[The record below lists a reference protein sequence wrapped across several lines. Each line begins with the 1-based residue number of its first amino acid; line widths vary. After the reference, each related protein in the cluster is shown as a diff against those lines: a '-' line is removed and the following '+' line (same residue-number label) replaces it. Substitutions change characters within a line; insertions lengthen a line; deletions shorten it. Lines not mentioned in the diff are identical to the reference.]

1 MASLRDIRR
10 HISSVKSIKQITYA
24 MKMVA
29 AARIKK
35 AQNKILNSRPFA
47 DKMEEAI
54 KNLYTEMGEEDF
66 RHSPAFKLFEKHE
79 ESNVSV
85 LIVITSDKGL
95 CGSFNVNVLK
105 RAVIWL
111 KENKDREIK
120 VIAVGR
126 KGRDFFK
133 RLKGLNLSIAYEL
146 VGIFPKASY
155 AHAKLV
161 TDNLFKLYEKEADSV
176 TIIYNRFKSMMSQE
190 IIRNKFLPLK
200 RHFMKTGDEAAK
212 NKFSDFDFE
221 PAKEL
226 LLSSLLPR
234 YIKAQ
239 IFKILLESQ
248 AAELAARMNAM
259 EAASGNASDIIED
272 LTLKLNKTRQTM
284 ITTELNEIVAGAGA
298 LEG

>member
-10 HISSVKSIKQITYA
+10 HITSVKSIKQITYA

-35 AQNKILNSRPFA
+35 AQTKILNSRPFA
-47 DKMEEAI
+47 EKMEETI

-66 RHSPAFKLFEKHE
+66 QDSPAFELFEKYDK
-79 ESNVSV
+79 SNVSILV
-85 LIVITSDKGL
+85 VITSDKGL

-105 RAVIWL
+105 EAVVWL

-133 RLKGLNLSIAYEL
+133 RLKGLNLSMSYEL
-146 VGIFPKASY
+146 VGIFPKAGY

-161 TDNLFKLYEKEADSV
+161 ADNIFKIYDEADSV

-190 IIRNKFLPLK
+190 IICSKFLPLK
-200 RHFMKTGDEAAK
+200 THFMENIVEAAE
-212 NKFSDFDFE
+212 NKFNDFDFE
-221 PAKEL
+221 PSKDL

-272 LTLKLNKTRQTM
+272 LTLKLNKTRQAM

>member
-1 MASLRDIRR
+1 
-10 HISSVKSIKQITYA
+10 
-24 MKMVA
+24 
-29 AARIKK
+29 
-35 AQNKILNSRPFA
+35 
-47 DKMEEAI
+47 
-54 KNLYTEMGEEDF
+54 MGEEDF
-66 RHSPAFKLFEKHE
+66 KDSPAFKLFEKHNN
-79 ESNVSV
+79 SNISI
-85 LIVITSDKGL
+85 LIIITSDKGL

-105 RAVIWL
+105 KTVAWL

-133 RLKGLNLSIAYEL
+133 RLKGLNLSMSYEL

-161 TDNLFKLYEKEADSV
+161 ADNLFKLYEAEADSV
-176 TIIYNRFKSMMSQE
+176 IIIYNRFKSMMAQE
-190 IIRNKFLPLK
+190 IICNKFLPLK
-200 RHFMKTGDEAAK
+200 RHFMGTANEVSK
-212 NKFSDFDFE
+212 NKFNDFDFE
-221 PAKEL
+221 PSKDL

-248 AAELAARMNAM
+248 AAELSARMNAM

>member
-29 AARIKK
+29 VARIKK

-47 DKMEEAI
+47 NKMEEAI
-54 KNLYTEMGEEDF
+54 KSLYMEMGEEDF
-66 RHSPAFKLFEKHE
+66 KHSPFFKLFEKHDK
-79 ESNVSV
+79 SNISV
-85 LIVITSDKGL
+85 LVVVTSDKGL

-105 RAVIWL
+105 RAVVWL
-111 KENKDREIK
+111 KENKNREIK
-120 VIAVGR
+120 VIAVGK
-126 KGRDFFK
+126 KGRDFFH
-133 RLKGLNLSIAYEL
+133 RLKGLNLSVAYEL
-146 VGIFPKASY
+146 VGIFPKAGY
-155 AHAKLV
+155 AHAKLLA
-161 TDNLFKLYEKEADSV
+161 DNIFKLYENEADSV
-176 TIIYNRFKSMMSQE
+176 TIIYNRFKSMMAQE
-190 IIRNKFLPLK
+190 IICNKFLPLK
-200 RHFMKTGDEAAK
+200 RHFMGIHNESAE
-212 NKFSDFDFE
+212 NRFNDFDFE
-221 PAKEL
+221 PAKDL

-239 IFKILLESQ
+239 IYKILLESQ

-259 EAASGNASDIIED
+259 EAASGNASDIIEN
-272 LTLKLNKTRQTM
+272 LTLKLNKTRQAM